1 MPSNSLI
8 KSGYLVPMF
17 AITLALMAVTL
28 LAATSFNG
36 QAQAAESKVGGIMT
50 ESAYVLPCL
59 GGAWAF
65 TTILEGEIQTS
76 QRPMSR
82 PWKRCAVRS

>member
-28 LAATSFNG
+28 LAVTSFNG

-50 ESAYVLPCL
+50 ESAYVLPYL
-59 GGAWAF
+59 G
-65 TTILEGEIQTS
+65 
-76 QRPMSR
+76 
-82 PWKRCAVRS
+82 

>member
-36 QAQAAESKVGGIMT
+36 QAQAGESKVGGIMT
-50 ESAYVLPCL
+50 ESAYVLPYL
-59 GGAWAF
+59 G
-65 TTILEGEIQTS
+65 
-76 QRPMSR
+76 
-82 PWKRCAVRS
+82 

>member
-28 LAATSFNG
+28 SAATSFNG

-50 ESAYVLPCL
+50 ESAYVLPYL
-59 GGAWAF
+59 G
-65 TTILEGEIQTS
+65 
-76 QRPMSR
+76 
-82 PWKRCAVRS
+82 